1 MSKYNENESKKTRR
15 FLNKRNVIRLIGMVV
30 VIGFAGLAIQ
40 NIYSLNGQVKLKENK
55 LNNLN
60 IELNTVNDQL
70 KSLQSDLDKSKDSDS
85 AKQERI
91 KQLEAEK
98 ATLENEKTTLENEK
112 SDLKTQLQAKLAEK
126 EKLAR
131 AATLSSSASAK
142 SSSSSS
148 KVATNTTCYN
158 WMSVAGIADNELDA
172 AYKLIMKES
181 GCNPYARNPNS
192 GAYGIPQSLP
202 GNKMAKYG
210 SDWQSNP
217 ITQLKWMN
225 EYVHNRYGSFQRAL
239 DFHYKN
245 NWY

>member
-15 FLNKRNVIRLIGMVV
+15 FLNKRNAIRLIGIVV

-55 LNNLN
+55 LKNLN

-70 KSLQSDLDKSKDSDS
+70 KSLQSDLDKSKESDS

-98 ATLENEKTTLENEK
+98 ATLENEKA
-112 SDLKTQLQAKLAEK
+112 DLQTQLQAKLAEK
-126 EKLAR
+126 GRLAQ
-131 AATLSSSASAK
+131 AATLSSTASAGSSF
-142 SSSSSS
+142 SSSMVVT
-148 KVATNTTCYN
+148 KTTCYN
-158 WMSVAGIADNELDA
+158 WMSIAGIADRELDA
-172 AYKLIMKES
+172 AYKLIMEES
-181 GCNPYARNPNS
+181 GCNPYARNPSS

-217 ITQLKWMN
+217 ITQLMWMN
-225 EYVHNRYGSFQRAL
+225 EYVHNRYGSFQGAL
-239 DFHYKN
+239 NFHYKN